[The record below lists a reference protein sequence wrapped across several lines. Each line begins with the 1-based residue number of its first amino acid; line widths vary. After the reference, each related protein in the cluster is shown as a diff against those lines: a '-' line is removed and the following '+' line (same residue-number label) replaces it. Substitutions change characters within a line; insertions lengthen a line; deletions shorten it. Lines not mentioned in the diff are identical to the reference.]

1 MIKKILTNILK
12 LYGYELKK
20 NTSPDIYI
28 VSFPKSGRTWL
39 NLLLGNYFEQYSG
52 LNNLHPDTLLNLNL
66 FHNFFQDI
74 IPAISFTHDNNT
86 NFYLPAE
93 KLKSNIKKYKNS
105 KVVFLVRDP
114 RDVLI
119 SSYFEKTKRIKLGK
133 REKGFWEP
141 FKGSISD
148 YVYEKNGG
156 FETIIR
162 FYNIWEKNKSVPKD
176 FLLLK
181 YEELHTDTEKEFEKL
196 LHFIGIKNINK
207 EFIKKSVDAASF
219 SNMQKI
225 EKKGGTKSDKLKPAD
240 VNDVN
245 SYKTRKGKIGDYKN
259 HFSAQEIEYLNKK
272 MQDNLSPFFG
282 YNI

>member
-1 MIKKILTNILK
+1 MKKLISKIIKKL
-12 LYGYELKK
+12 GYKIEKIIPVD
-20 NTSPDIYI
+20 TYI
-28 VSFPKSGRTWL
+28 ISFPKCGRTWL
-39 NLLLGNYFEQYSG
+39 NMLLGEYFSKT
-52 LNNLHPDTLLNLNL
+52 LNIENVSADIKLNLTKIYSL
-66 FHNFFQDI
+66 FSDN
-74 IPAISFTHDNNT
+74 IPNITFTHDNNK

-181 YEELHTDTEKEFEKL
+181 YEELHIDTEKEFEKL
-196 LHFIGIKNINK
+196 LHFIGIKDINK

-240 VNDVN
+240 INDVN

-259 HFSAQEIEYLNKK
+259 HFTAEEIEYLNKK